1 MHWTEVL
8 KAKIAEEAAHLGM
21 EEEDWEAP
29 APRVSLGSPA
39 EKPEGVWHRR
49 DFLAYPA
56 EEFLQAAYRRLLGRD
71 PDPSGEAAYAPYC
84 ASWLGRVAVLG
95 HLAASPEGRAR
106 GVQVRGV
113 GGWRWWHAVALR
125 LPGAKRWLG
134 IADWVL
140 RLLDLAAWQE
150 LDGRAWR
157 SLGAGLQ
164 AQEAALRRQA
174 EALAEQEA
182 TLRRQEDSLRLLQ
195 SAVGQTERRLSA
207 LLEAPEPKAQIAA
220 HEKMEAF
227 YLAFEDACR
236 GKEEEII
243 GKLEGYLPRLKEV
256 GDGLIVD
263 LGCGRGEWLKLL
275 ERSGFTALGV
285 ETSPAMLE
293 HCLSQGLNV
302 VAADAVEW
310 LKAQPEGSLS
320 AVTAFHVLE
329 HLPFAAL
336 LELVQAAHHAL
347 RAGGIAIFET
357 PNPENVLVGSHTFYH
372 DPTHRHPLTPTLLE
386 FVLNYVGFSRVV
398 IERLNPYPP
407 QAKVP
412 GDGTLVERVNGHF
425 YGPQDFAAIGY
436 K

>member
-1 MHWTEVL
+1 
-8 KAKIAEEAAHLGM
+8 
-21 EEEDWEAP
+21 
-29 APRVSLGSPA
+29 
-39 EKPEGVWHRR
+39 
-49 DFLAYPA
+49 
-56 EEFLQAAYRRLLGRD
+56 
-71 PDPSGEAAYAPYC
+71 
-84 ASWLGRVAVLG
+84 
-95 HLAASPEGRAR
+95 
-106 GVQVRGV
+106 
-113 GGWRWWHAVALR
+113 
-125 LPGAKRWLG
+125 
-134 IADWVL
+134 
-140 RLLDLAAWQE
+140 
-150 LDGRAWR
+150 
-157 SLGAGLQ
+157 
-164 AQEAALRRQA
+164 
-174 EALAEQEA
+174 
-182 TLRRQEDSLRLLQ
+182 
-195 SAVGQTERRLSA
+195 
-207 LLEAPEPKAQIAA
+207 
-220 HEKMEAF
+220 
-227 YLAFEDACR
+227 
-236 GKEEEII
+236 
-243 GKLEGYLPRLKEV
+243 
-256 GDGLIVD
+256 
-263 LGCGRGEWLKLL
+263 
-275 ERSGFTALGV
+275 
-285 ETSPAMLE
+285 MLE

-336 LELVQAAHHAL
+336 LELVQAAHRAL